1 MEKELSWHKTALENA
16 QRYLDGS
23 EKAAGE
29 QSGMDA
35 LRKDLAEKVCQLNP
49 IFTRVS
55 ALPACQTV
63 PVKKRNPSTKC
74 EVQSQLRGET

>member
-1 MEKELSWHKTALENA
+1 MLCLVQQKMEKELSWHKTALENA

-23 EKAAGE
+23 EKSAGE
-29 QSGMDA
+29 QSNMDA

-55 ALPACQTV
+55 T
-63 PVKKRNPSTKC
+63 NPL
-74 EVQSQLRGET
+74 LRSVLV

>member
-1 MEKELSWHKTALENA
+1 VLCLVQQKMEKELSWHKTALENA

-23 EKAAGE
+23 EKSAGE
-29 QSGMDA
+29 QSNMDA

-55 ALPACQTV
+55 T
-63 PVKKRNPSTKC
+63 NPLFRF
-74 EVQSQLRGET
+74 VLL